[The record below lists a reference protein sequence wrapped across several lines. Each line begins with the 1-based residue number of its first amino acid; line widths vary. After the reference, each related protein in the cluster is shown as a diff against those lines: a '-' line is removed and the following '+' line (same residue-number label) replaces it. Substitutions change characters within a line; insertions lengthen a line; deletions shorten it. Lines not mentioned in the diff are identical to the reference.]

1 MSDAPREIIA
11 IKARQTGQ
19 LFNSFD
25 PSPFHE
31 KELDSAADAFVVGWL
46 QDIGN
51 KPFAIEVALPAS
63 AQGHPAVQ
71 DIGPAFRNH
80 FALRAQAERRLLR
93 QEFRRGL
100 WALGIG
106 LAFLAVCLGARE
118 LLADLTFT
126 GQTLLLEG
134 LLIIG
139 WVAMWGPI
147 EIFLYG
153 WWPIAGRAQALERL
167 ARAEVSVIFAPE

>member
-1 MSDAPREIIA
+1 VSDTPREIIA
-11 IKARQTGQ
+11 IKARHTGQ

-31 KELDSAADAFVVGWL
+31 KELDAAADAFVVGWL

-51 KPFAIEVALPAS
+51 KPFAIEVALPDS
-63 AQGHPAVQ
+63 AQAHPSVA
-71 DIGPAFRNH
+71 DLGPAFRNH

-93 QEFRRGL
+93 LELRRGV

-118 LLADLTFT
+118 LLADVLFP

-153 WWPIAGRAQALERL
+153 WWPIVGRAQALERL
-167 ARAEVSVIFAPE
+167 ALAEVSVIFTPG